1 MPLHRPL
8 IYSWRVPFTSGTRDL
23 LADEADVGVLMDKL
37 PKSDLVTGEVM
48 QGLDH
53 ASFVWGA
60 DGPRILFP
68 KVMKLLTS

>member
-1 MPLHRPL
+1 M
-8 IYSWRVPFTSGTRDL
+8 
-23 LADEADVGVLMDKL
+23 EKL
-37 PKSDLVTGEVM
+37 PKSDLVTGEAM

-68 KVMKLLTS
+68 KVMKLLTA